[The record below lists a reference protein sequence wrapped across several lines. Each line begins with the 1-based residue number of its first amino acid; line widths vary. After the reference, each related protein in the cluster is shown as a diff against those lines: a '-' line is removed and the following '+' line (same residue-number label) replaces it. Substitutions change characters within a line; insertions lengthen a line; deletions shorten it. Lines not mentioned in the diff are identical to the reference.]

1 MEYIAEIREYKTE
14 AITELTTEYECID
27 KVRFFSKLSVSF
39 QEQVSKS
46 SWKNIQQG
54 FSKDKQIEII
64 KIFPVWYVFG
74 IY

>member
-1 MEYIAEIREYKTE
+1 MNVINLAHITLIILKMEYIAEIREYKTE

-46 SWKNIQQG
+46 S
-54 FSKDKQIEII
+54 
-64 KIFPVWYVFG
+64 
-74 IY
+74 